1 MMGSRLSSATG
12 ARTEK
17 YTMKPGRL
25 NPGLRRL
32 EALSV
37 ALTIAVLVGV
47 LVVEKATAQVCTSED
62 NLLSSVDGGVAPILT
77 DVWSDENGL
86 PSDAANVF
94 DMDLTT
100 FWNSDWFG
108 ADFEPTEGYGDHS
121 YLIAEFSSPEVI
133 NQFVIEQDNTNSE
146 ALDIYVTTDASAD
159 SFSLTGWTQVAS
171 LTGLGAGT
179 EVVDI
184 SAVTALKA
192 KLVFPS
198 GGNAADARILEF
210 AARLCGCSS
219 DPDCDDNLACNG
231 VETCDLGSGN
241 CVVGTP
247 PCTNPCDA
255 SCTEPAG
262 TCVPEPDATACDS
275 GSDTC
280 SELDEC
286 LGGVCVNT
294 GGGSDT
300 DGDGI
305 CDADD
310 LDTTPGSYVI
320 KSVVLRPARATK
332 DNGAARIT
340 SSFIS
345 ENDTGGGLADT
356 MLADNAF
363 VTVDDQ
369 GGFSHTINLTGCES
383 SGNGVRVVCRSVD
396 RLVRAVLKPLRGIGG
411 PYQGSSLF
419 VSKLRLRARGL
430 DAASTGVVVPTGPV
444 DVGLFANPVAR
455 RDSVTLCQPRGPR
468 KLFCKKN

>member
-1 MMGSRLSSATG
+1 LA
-12 ARTEK
+12 
-17 YTMKPGRL
+17 
-25 NPGLRRL
+25 
-32 EALSV
+32 
-37 ALTIAVLVGV
+37 IAVLAGI

-62 NLLSSVDGGVAPILT
+62 NLLSSADGGVAPILT

-86 PSDAANVF
+86 PSTAAAAF
-94 DMDLTT
+94 DMDSGT
-100 FWNSDWFG
+100 FWNSDWNG
-108 ADFEPTEGYGDHS
+108 AGFEPLEGYGDHS
-121 YLIAEFSSPEVI
+121 YLIAEFSSPQVI
-133 NQFVIEQDNTNSE
+133 NQFVIEQDATNSE
-146 ALDIYVTTDASAD
+146 ALDIYVTTDASAA
-159 SFSLTGWTQVAS
+159 SSSLTGWTQVAS

-184 SAVTALKA
+184 SAVTVLKA

-198 GGNAADARILEF
+198 GGNTADARILEF

-219 DPDCDDNLACNG
+219 NPDCDDNLACNG

-241 CVVGTP
+241 CVTGTP
-247 PCTNPCDA
+247 PCTAPCDA

-262 TCVPEPDATACDS
+262 TCVPEPDVTPCDS

-286 LGGVCVNT
+286 LGGICVNT

-310 LDTTPGSYVI
+310 LDTTPGSYII
-320 KSVVLRPARATK
+320 KSVVLRPAKASK
-332 DNGAARIT
+332 NNGIARIT

-345 ENDTGGGLADT
+345 ENDTGGGLSGT
-356 MLADNAF
+356 MLAGNAF
-363 VTVDDQ
+363 VTVGDQ
-369 GGFSHTINLTGCES
+369 GSFSHTINLTGCES

-396 RLVRAVLKPLRGIGG
+396 KLVKAVLKPLRGIGG
-411 PYQGSSLF
+411 PFGGSSLF

-430 DAASTGVVVPTGPV
+430 DAASTGVVIPTGPV

-455 RDSVTLCQPRGPR
+455 RDSVSLCQPRGSR
-468 KLFCKKN
+468 KLFCRKN

>member
-1 MMGSRLSSATG
+1 MEAS
-12 ARTEK
+12 
-17 YTMKPGRL
+17 RL
-25 NPGLRRL
+25 NPVLRRL
-32 EALSV
+32 QALSV

-62 NLLSSVDGGVAPILT
+62 NLLSSVDAGVAPVLT
-77 DVWSDENGL
+77 DVWSDEDGL
-86 PSDAANVF
+86 PSDAAKVF
-94 DMDLTT
+94 DMDSGT

-108 ADFEPTEGYGDHS
+108 ANSEPLEGYGDHS

-133 NQFVIEQDNTNSE
+133 NQFVIEQDATTSE
-146 ALDIYVTTDASAD
+146 ALDIYVTTDASAA
-159 SFSLTGWTQVAS
+159 SSSLTGWTQVAS

-184 SAVTALKA
+184 SAVTVLKT

-198 GGNAADARILEF
+198 GGNTGDARILEF

-219 DPDCDDNLACNG
+219 DPDCDDSLACNG

-247 PCTNPCDA
+247 PCTAPCDA

-262 TCVPEPDATACDS
+262 TCVPEPDATGCDS

-305 CDADD
+305 CDTDD
-310 LDTTPGSYVI
+310 LDTTPGSFVI
-320 KSVVLRPARATK
+320 KSVVLRPARASK
-332 DNGAARIT
+332 SNGLARIT

-345 ENDTGGGLADT
+345 ENDTGGGLVDT
-356 MLADNAF
+356 MLAGNAF
-363 VTVDDQ
+363 VTVSDQ
-369 GGFSHTINLTGCES
+369 GGFSSTISLTGCAS
-383 SGNGVRVVCRSVD
+383 SANGARVMCRSVD
-396 RLVRAVLKPLRGIGG
+396 KLVRAVLKPLRGIGVPLNG
-411 PYQGSSLF
+411 GASLF
-419 VSKLRLRARGL
+419 VSKFRLRAKGL
-430 DAASTGVVVPTGPV
+430 DAASTGVVVPTGPA

-455 RDSVTLCQPRGPR
+455 RDSVSLCQPRGPR
-468 KLFCKKN
+468 KLFCTKN